1 MSSEKGQEKVFL
13 RTASGL
19 VRSAST
25 LDILLLNITEISIG
39 EAIAVLFLLLLVV
52 VPGAYPPLAFALWSA
67 VLIIPTLCWAL
78 MSIIFPRSGG
88 DYVYNTRILS
98 PSVGFVVNFQ
108 FVFWAIFFVGWVA
121 YYWVLSGLG
130 VFVTAIGILFN
141 QPAWLDASAFFTTQD
156 GIFIVGSLLILTL
169 GGLAVIPLK
178 HFFKFQKIT
187 VGIAMLGLVIA
198 GVVLATTSQQQ
209 FIEAFNRAVGSITG
223 SADYYH
229 DVITEAQAQG
239 GTWPGY
245 SNVPLFWA
253 FTVVAMANAITWFSA
268 YIGSE
273 IKRVER
279 SQLTGM
285 VGAITIVGAVTATFT
300 YLLIHV
306 AGIDFLYSMA
316 YLGMVT
322 GGLKLPLETAFYHF
336 LASVVVGNPVLVVIL
351 LLSFVIWSWGYIMP
365 ILIPMPRTILAWSID
380 RLIPAKIGEVNDR
393 WTTPHWATL
402 ICVLGA
408 IGFLAIYDYTP
419 WLTFGSGLFGLML
432 ATLFVSISATILP
445 WRMPKTYESSPLKKY
460 EFKGIPLLSV
470 VGVLSFIITL
480 VLEIQYLVYSPV
492 GANDPHSLS
501 IMAFAVVLGMVV
513 YAVAVLVRKREGI
526 DIGTAYHEIP
536 PA

>member
-1 MSSEKGQEKVFL
+1 MSSEKGRDKVFL

-25 LDILLLNITEISIG
+25 LDVLLLNMTEISIG
-39 EAIAVLFLLLLVV
+39 EAIAVLFLFLLIT
-52 VPGAYPPLAFALWSA
+52 VPGAYPPVAFALWSA

-88 DYVYNTRILS
+88 DYVYNTRILT
-98 PSVGFVVNFQ
+98 PSLGFVVNFQ

-121 YYWVLSGLG
+121 YYWVLSGLA

-141 QPAWLDASAFFTTQD
+141 QPSWLDAAPFFSSQN
-156 GIFIVGSLLILTL
+156 GIFIVGSLLILAL

-178 HFFKFQKIT
+178 YFFKFQKIT
-187 VGIAMLGLVIA
+187 VSIAMVGLIAA
-198 GVVLATTSQQQ
+198 GVVLATTTQQH
-209 FIEAFNRAVGSITG
+209 FIAAFNSAVAPVTG

-229 DVITEAQAQG
+229 EVIVQAQAAG

-245 SNVPLFWA
+245 SLGPMFWA
-253 FTVVAMANAITWFSA
+253 FTVIAMANAITWFSA

-279 SQLTGM
+279 SQLIGM
-285 VGAITIVGAVTATFT
+285 VGAISLVGVITAVFT
-300 YLLIHV
+300 YLLINV

-316 YLGMVT
+316 YLGYVA
-322 GGLKLPLETAFYHF
+322 GGLKLPTETAFYHF
-336 LASVVVGNPVLVVIL
+336 LASVVVGNPILIVLIL
-351 LLSFVIWSWGYIMP
+351 ISFVIWAWGYIMP
-365 ILIPMPRTILAWSID
+365 ILIPMPRTILAWSLD

-402 ICVLGA
+402 ICVLGS

-419 WLTFGSGLFGLML
+419 WLTFGSGLFGLMM

-445 WRMPKTYESSPLKKY
+445 WRMPKTYEASPLKKY
-460 EFKGIPLLSV
+460 EFKGIPALSV
-470 VGVLSFIITL
+470 VGVCSFIITL
-480 VLEIQYLVYSPV
+480 ILEIQYLVYTPN

-501 IMAFAVVLGMVV
+501 IMAIAVIAGIIV
-513 YAVAVLVRKREGI
+513 YVVAVLVRKREGI
-526 DIGTAYHEIP
+526 DIGSAYREVP